1 MKACTSCGTKVEDDV
16 MECPVCCDTQFENIC
31 PSCSSPLEGDHCP
44 VCGYLTDAAAARMR
58 YAKAY
63 PVSKPLENINK
74 NKYGEYAIIHAVL
87 GLLCPVF
94 IFQIVAIIYAVKA
107 LKLGDSFKT
116 PFIAMIIAVIGIIVS
131 VLVIEM
137 FSPMIFYNMN

>member
-1 MKACTSCGTKVEDDV
+1 MRQGYTLQAVDSGKALGWNNTS
-16 MECPVCCDTQFENIC
+16 PV
-31 PSCSSPLEGDHCP
+31 
-44 VCGYLTDAAAARMR
+44 
-58 YAKAY
+58 
-63 PVSKPLENINK
+63 
-74 NKYGEYAIIHAVL
+74 
-87 GLLCPVF
+87 

-137 FSPMIFYNMN
+137 FSPMILYNMN